1 MKTFEDL
8 RHLVED
14 EFNNLDLPK
23 QPNNLYA
30 PIKYALTQGGKR
42 MRPVL
47 TLMACNIFSDNIEP
61 AIKPALGLEIFHN
74 FTLLHDDIMDCSDLR
89 RGHPTVHSKWN
100 NNIAILAGDAM
111 AFVAMQ
117 YVAAAPQNVAQQVSE
132 IFNRTALEVCEGQ
145 QFDMDFETSNN
156 VHEKDYINMIRLK
169 TAVLP
174 AACLKIGALI
184 GGANEEQ
191 AQHLYNLGI
200 NVGLAFQLQDDYLD
214 VFSTPDVLGKP
225 IGGDIVENKKTFLL
239 IKTLGKLDVIQRNDL
254 LKYLADK
261 TVERYEKVSYV
272 TDIYTRM
279 KVADDCRKKIE
290 KYFAA
295 AYNELSAIDVD
306 NSRLEMLRAFMDK
319 IANRKK

>member
-14 EFNNLDLPK
+14 EFNNLALPK

-117 YVAAAPQNVAQQVSE
+117 YVAAAPQNVAQQVCD

-200 NVGLAFQLQDDYLD
+200 NIGLAFQLQDDYLD

>member
-200 NVGLAFQLQDDYLD
+200 NIGLAFQLQDDYLD

>member
-47 TLMACNIFSDNIEP
+47 TLMACNIFADDITP

-111 AFVAMQ
+111 AFIAMQ
-117 YVAAAPQNVAQQVSE
+117 YVAAAPQNVAQQVSD

-200 NVGLAFQLQDDYLD
+200 NIGLAFQLQDDYLD

>member
-14 EFNNLDLPK
+14 EFNNLELPK

>member
-306 NSRLEMLRAFMDK
+306 NSRLEMLREFMDK

>member
-1 MKTFEDL
+1 METFEDL

-14 EFNNLDLPK
+14 EFNNLELPK

-117 YVAAAPQNVAQQVSE
+117 YVAAAPQNVAQQVCD

-169 TAVLP
+169 TAVFP

-200 NVGLAFQLQDDYLD
+200 NIGLAFQLQDDYLD

-272 TDIYTRM
+272 TDIYSRM
-279 KVADDCRKKIE
+279 KVADDCSKKIE

-295 AYNELSAIDVD
+295 AYNELSAINVD

>member
-117 YVAAAPQNVAQQVSE
+117 YVAAAPQNVAQQVCD

-184 GGANEEQ
+184 GGADENQ
-191 AQHLYNLGI
+191 AQKLYDAGI
-200 NVGLAFQLQDDYLD
+200 KIGLAFQLQDDYLD
-214 VFSTPDVLGKP
+214 NYSSPEILGKP
-225 IGGDIVENKKTFLL
+225 IGGDVNEGKKTVFY
-239 IKTLGKLDVIQRNDL
+239 IKTLSQIEDSKKQEWKDFYNS
-254 LKYLADK
+254 KSMNFN
-261 TVERYEKVSYV
+261 EKHQ
-272 TDIYTRM
+272 
-279 KVADDCRKKIE
+279 KAKE
-290 KYFAA
+290 YFAKYGVDKYCQSLVDSYYQQA
-295 AYNELSAIDVD
+295 FEILSEIKGDV
-306 NSRLEMLRAFMDK
+306 SILKTFVEKLR
-319 IANRKK
+319 IRIS

>member
-47 TLMACNIFSDNIEP
+47 TLMACNIFSDDITP
-61 AIKPALGLEIFHN
+61 AVKPALGLEIFHN

-111 AFVAMQ
+111 AFLAMQ
-117 YVAAAPQNVAQQVSE
+117 YVAAAPQNVAQQVCE

-145 QFDMDFETSNN
+145 QFDMDFETSVN

-200 NVGLAFQLQDDYLD
+200 NIGLAFQLQDDYLD

-272 TDIYTRM
+272 TDIYSRM
-279 KVADDCRKKIE
+279 KVADDCRKKID

-295 AYNELSAIDVD
+295 SYNELAAMDVD
-306 NSRLEMLRAFMDK
+306 NSRLDTLRAFVDK

>member
-200 NVGLAFQLQDDYLD
+200 NIGLAFQLQDDYLD

-306 NSRLEMLRAFMDK
+306 NSRLEMLREFMDK

>member
-47 TLMACNIFSDNIEP
+47 TLMACNIFADDITP

-306 NSRLEMLRAFMDK
+306 NSRLEMLREFMDK

>member
-117 YVAAAPQNVAQQVSE
+117 YVAAAPQNVAQQVSD

>member
-117 YVAAAPQNVAQQVSE
+117 YVAAAPQNVAQQVCD

-200 NVGLAFQLQDDYLD
+200 NIGLAFQLQDDYLD

-261 TVERYEKVSYV
+261 TVERYEKVS
-272 TDIYTRM
+272 
-279 KVADDCRKKIE
+279 
-290 KYFAA
+290 
-295 AYNELSAIDVD
+295 
-306 NSRLEMLRAFMDK
+306 
-319 IANRKK
+319 